1 MFRDLLEILRD
12 FFKKLLGSRL
22 FIMGVIF
29 TVLFIVL
36 SVRLFRLQIIEGE
49 SYQKNYM
56 AKTEKKISVNSI
68 RGNIYD
74 KKGKLLAY
82 NDLAYNVTIQDNG
95 DYPKSNDRNL
105 MLLRLV
111 RILNRHGEK
120 IQGDFAIGFDYDG
133 NMVYTTS
140 NETERK
146 RFLRD
151 YYGLK
156 NVNELDDPDGKYPSD
171 ASAREL
177 FESKKESYGLNKL
190 VDKDNQPAE
199 YTDEEAVSV
208 INIIYTMGFTA
219 FRKYEST
226 TIAANVSKETMT
238 DVLENS
244 AGLKGVGIE
253 KSTIRKYND
262 SIYFAPIIG
271 YIGKIWDDELEKL
284 KETNPDYE
292 LTDLVGKTGI
302 EASMEDYLRGKKG
315 SQTMYVDSVGRI
327 IEVVSQVDSEAGKD
341 IYLTLDRDLQIG
353 IYHLLEQQLAGIIT
367 DKLVNRDLDDTDYR
381 KASNIPIPVKDVY
394 FQLINNN
401 VLDLNAFS
409 AKEASEVEKTIY
421 SKYSSSREQILS
433 GIHSELMNENA
444 AQMVDVSEAMF
455 SYMQYIFTYLSNQ
468 GIVQTEKIAKMNP
481 ASGAYKAWKSDTIS
495 LRDYLYTGIADGWID
510 TTKLNIKSK
519 YSGADDIYAI
529 LVEYV
534 MKDLET
540 DTAFSKRIFRYLIND
555 GTVTGKELCLALYSQ
570 NVLAYDENEVRLLQ
584 ANGDEYA
591 FQFIR
596 QKISDIEITP
606 AQLALDPCSASCVIT
621 DVNTGEV
628 RALVTYPSYDNNKF
642 SGSVDAEYYN
652 KLNNDLSLPLFNNA
666 TQAQKAPG
674 STFKPIIAIAALE
687 EGAISLTETVTCTGE
702 YQEITPH
709 IKCWIYPGYHGALTI
724 VEGIE
729 NSCNAFFS
737 EMGHRFSMD
746 ENNNYVPEKGIEVI
760 QKYATMFGL
769 NESSGI
775 EISEKSPQMTTDRPE
790 ASSIGQGTNSYSNV
804 QLARYIT
811 AVANRGDVYKLS
823 LLDKMTDSQ
832 GKLVEDFTPEIRS
845 HIDIAE
851 TTWNAV
857 QTGMRRVISNGSA
870 KKIFS
875 DLEVDIA
882 GKTGTAEEVKNG
894 HKINHA
900 FFVSFAPYQ
909 NPEIAVTVN
918 IPYGYSS
925 TNAATAAKN
934 IYRFYYGYT
943 DLSYILN
950 NSALNVSNVEIGD

>member
-1 MFRDLLEILRD
+1 MFRDILELLKEFIR
-12 FFKKLLGSRL
+12 KLLATRI
-22 FIMGVIF
+22 FILAVVFFGLF
-29 TVLFIVL
+29 TVLA
-36 SVRLFRLQIIEGE
+36 VRLFNLQIVEGE
-49 SYQKNYM
+49 MYQENYM
-56 AKTEKKISVNSI
+56 AKTEKVINLSST

-74 KKGKLLAY
+74 KNGNVLAY
-82 NDLAYNVTIQDNG
+82 NELAYNVTIQDNG

-105 MLLRLV
+105 MLLQLV
-111 RILNRHGEK
+111 RILSRHGEK
-120 IQGDFAIGFDYDG
+120 IQGDFYVGYDYTG

-140 NETERK
+140 SEFDRR

-156 NVNELDDPDGKYPSD
+156 SANDLDKEDGSTPSD
-171 ASAREL
+171 VAAREL
-177 FESKKESYGLNKL
+177 FEAKKESYGLNKL
-190 VDKDNQPAE
+190 TDKDGLPME
-199 YTDEEAVSV
+199 FTEEEALAI
-208 INIIYTMGFTA
+208 INIRYTMGFTA
-219 FRKYEST
+219 YRKYEST
-226 TIAANVSKETMT
+226 TIATNVSKETMT

-244 AGLKGVGIE
+244 ASLKGVTIE
-253 KSTIRKYND
+253 KSTIRVYND
-262 SIYFAPIIG
+262 SLYFAPIIG
-271 YIGKIWDDELEKL
+271 YIGKVWDEELDKL
-284 KETNPDYE
+284 KETDPNYE

-302 EASMEDYLRGKKG
+302 EASMESYLKGKKG

-327 IEVVSQVDSEAGKD
+327 QEVVQRTAPEAGND
-341 IYLTLDRDLQIG
+341 IYLTLDRELQIG

-367 DKLVNRDLDDTDYR
+367 NKLVNRDLTETDYR

-401 VLDLNAFS
+401 VLDLGAF
-409 AKEASEVEKTIY
+409 AAQEASQVEKSIY

-433 GIHSELMNENA
+433 GIQSELMNENA
-444 AQMVDVSEAMF
+444 AQLVDLPEDMF
-455 SYMQYIFTYLSNQ
+455 SYMQYIYTWLVDQ
-468 GIVQTEKIAKMNP
+468 GIVQTKKIDEE
-481 ASGAYKAWKSDTIS
+481 SDAYKNWKNDTIS
-495 LRDYLYTGIADGWID
+495 LRSYLYAGIADSWID
-510 TTKLNIKSK
+510 TTKLNIESK
-519 YSGADDIYAI
+519 YSGADDIYEI
-529 LVEYV
+529 LVDYIME
-534 MKDLET
+534 DLQT
-540 DTAFSKRIFRYLIND
+540 NLAFTKRIYRYLINS
-555 GTVTGKELCLALYSQ
+555 GTVNGKELCLALYSQ
-570 NVLAYDENEVRLLQ
+570 NILAYDENEVRLLEV
-584 ANGDEYA
+584 NGEEYA

-642 SGSVDAEYYN
+642 SGTVDSEYYN

-687 EGAISLTETVTCTGE
+687 EGAIGLTDTVTCTGE
-702 YQEITPH
+702 YEEINPH
-709 IKCWIYPGYHGALTI
+709 IKCWIYPGYHGALNI

-729 NSCNAFFS
+729 NSCNVFFS

-746 ENNNYVPEKGIEVI
+746 ENQNYVPEKGIEVI

-769 NESSGI
+769 DETSGI
-775 EISEKSPQMTTDRPE
+775 EISEKNPQMTTEKPE
-790 ASSIGQGTNSYSNV
+790 ASSIGQGNNSYSNV
-804 QLARYIT
+804 QLSRYIT
-811 AVANRGDVYKLS
+811 AIANRGNVYKLS
-823 LLDKMTDSQ
+823 LLDKMADSK
-832 GKLVEDFTPEIRS
+832 GNIIEDFTPEIRS
-845 HIDIAE
+845 HIDIAD
-851 TTWNAV
+851 TTWDAV
-857 QTGMRRVISNGSA
+857 QTGMRRVISDGSA

-925 TNAATAAKN
+925 SNAATAAKN
-934 IYRFYYGYT
+934 IYRFYYKYT
-943 DLSYILN
+943 DLDYILN